1 MTKSERN
8 LGLER
13 IVTLKRRNDEID
25 SLINYYEPSTDMEE
39 MLLEIVKENETAIEQ
54 LTNATNK
61 RYEFLFGFQSGGWN
75 SEYALYKEQAIE
87 QAIEKY
93 GIPGTGTSLQI
104 DVNSFRVSTPSD
116 YQNLLSMF
124 N

>member
-39 MLLEIVKENETAIEQ
+39 MLLEIVKENETTIEQ

-61 RYEFLFGFQSGGWN
+61 RYLEQAQ
-75 SEYALYKEQAIE
+75 EQATEKYKESD
-87 QAIEKY
+87 
-93 GIPGTGTSLQI
+93 SLNV
-104 DVNSFRVSTPSD
+104 DLTSFRVSTPSD

>member
-39 MLLEIVKENETAIEQ
+39 MLLEIVKENETTIEQ

-61 RYEFLFGFQSGGWN
+61 RYEFLFNFKSGGWN
-75 SEYALYKEQAIE
+75 SEHAFYLEQAQEQATEKYKESD
-87 QAIEKY
+87 
-93 GIPGTGTSLQI
+93 SLNV
-104 DVNSFRVSTPSD
+104 DLTSFRVSTPSD